1 MVNIVW
7 ILILILRNNKL
18 VNFLLGK
25 KRIVII
31 SNNKIST
38 RYCTIFNSIANMC
51 FIIWFFYASFFYF
64 KNQEIIRNK
73 NRSIEEL
80 SNVNLELKNNINDLV
95 GLFSNVKS
103 YLYSLNLY
111 DRFNTFETA
120 SFDKNLSIINDGFLD
135 NKSYNDLLPVL
146 ARIDDETKNINN
158 LIDTRVSNIE
168 NLINETGI
176 SKNKIRNIY
185 TVNYTND
192 EKYDS
197 NEYLI
202 PKDSI
207 VRKTNFDDMNRKIS
221 YLNYLESFVNSM
233 PVANPMNNYRITSN
247 FGDRPDPFER
257 NTRFHRGLDL
267 AGPINAKVQATA
279 DGIVI
284 YAGERRGYGN
294 YVKIKHD
301 NSITTE
307 YAHLK
312 NIDVKSGD
320 VVKRGDTLGLQGNT
334 GRSTGT
340 HLHYEIRVNN
350 EVKDP
355 HDFIRVGDRI
365 F

>member
-1 MVNIVW
+1 
-7 ILILILRNNKL
+7 
-18 VNFLLGK
+18 
-25 KRIVII
+25 
-31 SNNKIST
+31 
-38 RYCTIFNSIANMC
+38 MC
-51 FIIWFFYASFFYF
+51 FVAWFFYASFFYF

-73 NRSIEEL
+73 DHSIREL
-80 SNVNLELKNNINDLV
+80 NSVNLELKSSINSLV

-111 DRFNTFETA
+111 DRFDAFETA
-120 SFDKNLSIINDGFLD
+120 NFDKNLSIINDEFLD
-135 NKSYNDLLPVL
+135 NKSYNDVLPVL
-146 ARIDDETKNINN
+146 ARIDDETKNIND

-168 NLINETGI
+168 NLITKTGI
-176 SKNKIRNIY
+176 SKNKVKDIY
-185 TVNYTND
+185 AVNYSDD
-192 EKYDS
+192 EKYNS
-197 NEYLI
+197 NEYVI
-202 PKDSI
+202 SKNS
-207 VRKTNFDDMNRKIS
+207 VVKKTNFDDMNKKIS

-233 PVANPMNNYRITSN
+233 PVVNPMNTYRITSN

-267 AGPINAKVQATA
+267 AGPINSKVTVTA
-279 DGIVI
+279 DGVVI

-294 YVKIKHD
+294 YVKVKHD

-312 NIDVKSGD
+312 NIDVKAGD

-350 EVKDP
+350 EVKNP